1 MALIK
6 VLPDNIANQIAA
18 GEVIVRPA
26 SCVKE
31 LVENS
36 IDAGARNI
44 TVRVEDAG
52 KKLIEVKDDG
62 CGMAEEDAKTA
73 FLRHATSKI
82 REAKDLFNV
91 TTMGFRG
98 EALAAISS
106 VARVEIITKREE
118 DEMATR
124 LLLEKSSV
132 IKEEKTAS
140 NTGTL
145 IRVKDLFYNTPA
157 RLKFMKSNH
166 TEESHITDA
175 VISAALSGIE
185 IGFTLFVSGNPVIEI
200 KNGLTLK
207 ERITEIYG
215 RETSSALVEISAFT
229 DSVKVHGYCVKPN
242 LARNVRGHQHL
253 FVNNRPVTSRALN
266 YAVVEGYGTL
276 LMKGMYPVT
285 FIYIQLN
292 PASVDVNVHPAKA
305 EVKFKDERF
314 IYNLIKKAVSEAF
327 GAAELSVNAVGIKNE
342 AEGYKES
349 IKNAVSTYMNNEQ
362 EALFTPDT
370 SAVRHTQTAAPVMSQ
385 KRNFLWMRVLGQIN
399 KTYIV
404 GEDSGALVLID
415 QHAAHE
421 KSLYEKMLKQATEKN
436 MRVQEMLIPEIIEIP
451 ANEVPLFEENIPLL
465 ENLGFTAD
473 LFGPRQIRITSAPV
487 LLRGRAAA
495 PLVREILG
503 LISEKGGANKEEA
516 LKAIISMMACRAA
529 VKAGD
534 ELSEQEIDG
543 LLNDYFESDAP
554 YSCPHGR
561 PAIIKISFEELEKM
575 FKRKL

>member
-1 MALIK
+1 MPVIK
-6 VLPDNIANQIAA
+6 VLPENVANQIAA

-31 LVENS
+31 LIENS
-36 IDAGARNI
+36 LDAGAENI
-44 TVRVEDAG
+44 TVRIEDAG

-62 CGMAEEDAKTA
+62 CGMADDDAKTA

-82 REAKDLFNV
+82 KEAKDLFNV
-91 TTMGFRG
+91 STMGFRG

-106 VARVEIITKREE
+106 VARIEIVTKRQE
-118 DEMATR
+118 DELASR
-124 LLLEKSSV
+124 LLLEKSAV
-132 IKEEKTAS
+132 IKEENTSA

-145 IRVKDLFYNTPA
+145 IRVSDLFYNTPA

-175 VISAALSGIE
+175 IISAALSGTDA
-185 IGFTLFVSGNPVIEI
+185 GFTLYLSGNPVIEI
-200 KNGLTLK
+200 KKAMAQK
-207 ERITEIYG
+207 ERIAELYG
-215 RETSSALVEISAFT
+215 RETAAALVEISAFT
-229 DSVKVHGYCVKPN
+229 DSVKVHGFCVKPE
-242 LARNVRGHQHL
+242 LARNTRGHQHL
-253 FVNNRPVTSRALN
+253 FVNNRPVGSRALN
-266 YAVVEGYGTL
+266 YAVIEGYGTL

-285 FIYIQLN
+285 FIYIEVN

-314 IYNLIKKAVSEAF
+314 VYNLIKKAVSEAF
-327 GAAELSVNAVGIKNE
+327 GTAELSVGASGINTE
-342 AEGYKES
+342 PAGYKQG
-349 IKNAVSTYMNNEQ
+349 IQNAINTYMNNEQ
-362 EALFTPDT
+362 EALFNPGA
-370 SAVRHTQTAAPVMSQ
+370 SAVRHSVSAAPVMSQ
-385 KRNFLWMRVLGQIN
+385 KRNFLWMRALGQIN

-404 GEDSGALVLID
+404 GEDDGALVLID

-421 KSLYEKMLKQATEKN
+421 KSLYEKMLKQSTEKN
-436 MRVQEMLIPEIIEIP
+436 MRVQEMLIPEIIEVP
-451 ANEVPLFEENIPLL
+451 ANEIPLFEENIPLL
-465 ENLGFTAD
+465 HGLGFSAD
-473 LFGPRQIRITSAPV
+473 LFGPRQIRLTSAPV

-495 PLVREILG
+495 PVVREILG
-503 LISEKGGANKEEA
+503 LISEKGTANKEEA
-516 LKAIISMMACRAA
+516 LKSILSMMACRAA

-534 ELSEQEIDG
+534 ELSEHEIEG